1 MRTVKLIVLGLLA
14 VILII
19 LGVANMAAVDLHLL
33 PEAVFGEGFSIKG
46 LPLAVVILAAVLTG
60 ILAGLVI
67 EFLREHE
74 QRRVAEEKR
83 REIVKLRQ
91 EVTRL
96 RTKLGDRE
104 DDRLGDVRPC
114 PSGRAPL
121 SRCRGEEGKG
131 CHPHRGG
138 PGEQPRPRRRRH
150 PP

>member
-14 VILII
+14 ASLIA
-19 LGVANMAAVDLHLL
+19 LGVANMAAVDLYLL
-33 PEAVFGEGFSIKG
+33 PETLFGDAFSIKG
-46 LPLAVVILAAVLTG
+46 LPLAVVILAAVLMG

-67 EFLREHE
+67 EFLREHK

-104 DDRLGDVRPC
+104 DDL
-114 PSGRAPL
+114 
-121 SRCRGEEGKG
+121 
-131 CHPHRGG
+131 
-138 PGEQPRPRRRRH
+138 PRIPAA
-150 PP
+150 